1 MEAQSTSFDLLFVV
15 LLFVGGLI
23 IVGLGVYAGR
33 LIYMVKNQNTQQRH
47 VRNRRIESMQS
58 SIQTI
63 AFAMQQQQCDLSEGV
78 IRICRLLESLPLDPL
93 PDYREHFPSTHALFD
108 KVKNYPTHEARN
120 ALSKKERRS
129 QDKER
134 EQFESEYESAILKE
148 TEQLR
153 IFEALETKQ

>member
-1 MEAQSTSFDLLFVV
+1 MEAQSTSFDLLLVG
-15 LLFVGGLI
+15 LLFIGGAI
-23 IVGLGVYAGR
+23 IVGLGIYAGR
-33 LIYMVKNQNTQQRH
+33 LIFMVKNQNTQQQN
-47 VRNRRIESMQS
+47 VRNKRIESMQS

-93 PDYREHFPSTHALFD
+93 PDYRESFPSIHALFD

-134 EQFESEYESAILKE
+134 EQFESEHESAILKE
-148 TEQLR
+148 TERLR
-153 IFEALETKQ
+153 IFEALETKA